1 MYGVYA
7 ASRWHCNAALHPAR
21 LKRVLNPCLYI
32 NIDYLKFCGEC
43 TAQHF
48 WQCSALQQPWP
59 TSLWWPDSLIYQL
72 LASSQLLVKLVSATC
87 WQNKRVKWQGHKHPW
102 TKCPPDTITVC
113 GQNCVNSWPW
123 RWWLGNKDV
132 LSDVSGRPVSTSI
145 LYHMRSSNI
154 HSFTVRGYVRGDLV
168 SKGHGLRSLQ
178 WPANDTEVSFSIWF
192 RFLTNSR
199 MSPPDHGGRWWQENK
214 QTKETPVEK
223 KKNMSVYTNTY
234 F

>member
-1 MYGVYA
+1 MYG
-7 ASRWHCNAALHPAR
+7 STFLT
-21 LKRVLNPCLYI
+21 VLSS
-32 NIDYLKFCGEC
+32 
-43 TAQHF
+43 TTTVA
-48 WQCSALQQPWP
+48 
-59 TSLWWPDSLIYQL
+59 DSLICQL

-154 HSFTVRGYVRGDLV
+154 HSSTVRGYVRGDLV

-192 RFLTNSR
+192 RFLTNSQ
-199 MSPPDHGGRWWQENK
+199 MSPPDHGGR
-214 QTKETPVEK
+214 
-223 KKNMSVYTNTY
+223 
-234 F
+234 